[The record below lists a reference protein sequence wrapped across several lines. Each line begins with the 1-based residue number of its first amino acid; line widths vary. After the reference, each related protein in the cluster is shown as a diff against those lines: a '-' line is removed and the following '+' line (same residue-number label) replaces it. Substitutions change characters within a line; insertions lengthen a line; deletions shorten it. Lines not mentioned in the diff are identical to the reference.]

1 MTEQRSCDA
10 RAGLE
15 EDDDLQATLIKAL
28 GLRGTDSGLGLV
40 LKEERKHAK
49 TT

>member
-15 EDDDLQATLIKAL
+15 EDDDLQATLIKPWGSVAL
-28 GLRGTDSGLGLV
+28 TLDWALY
-40 LKEERKHAK
+40 
-49 TT
+49 